1 MQLFYIQP
9 AITHLYNAGTL
20 DKLNHTMLNY
30 HKLTQQWRQEAADR
44 EQHCKNQLQEC
55 QAQVEQLRDENQKLK
70 ADLETKMEQIKVVQ
84 DFSQKE
90 QDELRQSVSEKKSL
104 IDNMRVEIDKLQQL
118 KMVRTCTA

>member
-1 MQLFYIQP
+1 LQKKTYI
-9 AITHLYNAGTL
+9 
-20 DKLNHTMLNY
+20 
-30 HKLTQQWRQEAADR
+30 
-44 EQHCKNQLQEC
+44 
-55 QAQVEQLRDENQKLK
+55 
-70 ADLETKMEQIKVVQ
+70 EQIKVVQ